1 MSKSVFI
8 VGALSA
14 IIFCIAAMIA
24 SSMNWLSGL
33 MKTVRIAVIA
43 IEAVFAIVFFIKN
56 LDREDRDTHPLLS
69 VISSI
74 LCITASYFVLMG
86 LSSYSESGKFIYFVI
101 QTIVFGGVLFTFV
114 LPGWITLNNSLGR
127 WGLLS
132 ETFGIIILVAIYRLI
147 INV

>member
-1 MSKSVFI
+1 
-8 VGALSA
+8 
-14 IIFCIAAMIA
+14 
-24 SSMNWLSGL
+24 
-33 MKTVRIAVIA
+33 
-43 IEAVFAIVFFIKN
+43 
-56 LDREDRDTHPLLS
+56 
-69 VISSI
+69 
-74 LCITASYFVLMG
+74 MG